1 MYLGTSYTSS
11 KRFVACQT
19 KSTSSDRVCCLKPH
33 ALSTNG
39 EIRCFFRESAK
50 SVLTD
55 CCVPIQRS
63 ESIHAER
70 LPSDKRGAS
79 TQGGQFNQFCAA
91 ECEGQEE
98 HLRAAECQG
107 LEVEAAGSLVLA
119 RLCQGFDGTL
129 GGETDSWTNIRQ
141 PEHRTRITRSC
152 EYILGET

>member
-1 MYLGTSYTSS
+1 MLFSGIR
-11 KRFVACQT
+11 KIRFDPPTLIVA
-19 KSTSSDRVCCLKPH
+19 S
-33 ALSTNG
+33 
-39 EIRCFFRESAK
+39 REAE
-50 SVLTD
+50 TH
-55 CCVPIQRS
+55 
-63 ESIHAER
+63 HAER
-70 LPSDKRGAS
+70 LPPDKRGAS

-98 HLRAAECQG
+98 HPRAAECQG